1 MAQNRYLDWFRQA
14 ENDWEWGNH
23 TLDSGYYAQA
33 CFVSQQFA
41 LKALKSLCL
50 FYKLDTI
57 RTHSVRKIAQE
68 LMINGNIEEIGKYLD
83 LFYIPTRY
91 PDSLPEGA
99 PFESFTI
106 EQARDALEKALFILN
121 YVRKIISNSS
131 DTDVIIQ

>member
-23 TLDSGYYAQA
+23 TRDSGFYAQA
-33 CFVSQQFA
+33 CFISQQVA
-41 LKALKSLCL
+41 EKALKSLCL

-68 LMINGNIEEIGKYLD
+68 LGINGNIEEIGKYLD

-99 PFESFTI
+99 PFESFTK
-106 EQARDALEKALFILN
+106 EQARDALDKALFILN
-121 YVRKIISNSS
+121 YVKEIISNSS
-131 DTDVIIQ
+131 GTNVVIQ

>member
-1 MAQNRYLDWFRQA
+1 MAENRYLDWFRQA

-23 TLDSGYYAQA
+23 TLESGFFSQA
-33 CFVSQQFA
+33 CFISQQVA

-50 FYKLDTI
+50 YYKFDTI

-68 LMINGNIEEIGKYLD
+68 LGINGEIEDKGKYLD

-99 PFESFTI
+99 PFESFTQQ
-106 EQARDALEKALFILN
+106 QAIDTLDKALSILN
-121 YVRKIISNSS
+121 YVRARIIISKEDN
-131 DTDVIIQ
+131 VIQ

>member
-14 ENDWEWGNH
+14 ENDWEWGHH

-57 RTHSVRKIAQE
+57 KTNSVRKIAQE
-68 LMINGNIEEIGKYLD
+68 LGINGEIEEIGKYLD

-99 PFESFTI
+99 PVESFTQQ
-106 EQARDALEKALFILN
+106 QAKDALDKALSILN
-121 YVRKIISNSS
+121 YVRAKIIITK
-131 DTDVIIQ
+131 DDKVEQ